1 MNKLYNTQKE
11 ITNNIRNFLLSNTKS
26 LHKPQLKFLPE
37 VIFGMISS
45 ESLVAR
51 EFITFKTLKSN
62 KPL

>member
-45 ESLVAR
+45 ESLVA
-51 EFITFKTLKSN
+51 KTSL
-62 KPL
+62 